1 MVAVSED
8 DQLFASYFWWRN
20 YYRATP
26 CKDRHGMEIA
36 CHKSTFTEVT
46 TVFVKLILLMVI
58 QAYCKL
64 CARLHQNPPEQ
75 KIYEDMK
82 VWWAEGQCSSPN

>member
-1 MVAVSED
+1 MYSKMSSSWLTTITCKLDFAAHVVAVSED

-26 CKDRHGMEIA
+26 CKDRYGMEIA

-46 TVFVKLILLMVI
+46 TVFVKLILFNGHPGL
-58 QAYCKL
+58 L
-64 CARLHQNPPEQ
+64 
-75 KIYEDMK
+75 
-82 VWWAEGQCSSPN
+82 